1 MPDPSNATSPAPD
14 RAPTTRAESA
24 VVRDTPMARIR

>member
-1 MPDPSNATSPAPD
+1 MPEPSSATRPAPD
-14 RAPTTRAESA
+14 RAPTMRAESA